1 MAISLRP
8 QHVRRYKD
16 LARLLVKYGRRDV
29 WSDMDTTSVL
39 DLDAGAGRGNGRGGG
54 RDDAVA
60 DGERLAR
67 DLEALGP
74 TFVKLGQ
81 LLSTRADLLPR
92 PYVDALS
99 RLQDDVEPFPS
110 DQVRAIVEEELGFRL
125 SKGFSEFELEPIAAA
140 SLGQVHRAAMRDG
153 REVAVKV
160 QRPDIR
166 KQVWDDLAAIGEMA
180 TFVDRHSEIGKRFG
194 FADMVREFR
203 RSMLD
208 ELDYRREARN
218 LATLADNLAGF
229 TCIHVPRPIDDYT
242 TDRVLTMEYVGGRKI
257 TSVGPMRLMEI
268 DGPALARELFSA
280 YLHQVLIDG
289 FFHADPH
296 PGNVFVTDD
305 GRLGLVDVGMVAR
318 VSPSMQD
325 DLLRLLVAVS
335 EGRGDDAAE
344 VALNLG
350 SERDDVPFERDE
362 FLRRVS
368 ALVAEQ
374 SSAAMEDVAAGAMV
388 GQLSRIAGECGLRP
402 APELTMLGKALLNL
416 DEVARTL
423 DPLFA
428 PDATI
433 REEVSTIVRERVR
446 IGISPGALV
455 QTVLEA
461 KEFAEK
467 LPGRVNK
474 VMDALAEGRVTL
486 HVQGIDEESL
496 MRSLQ
501 KVANRVT
508 AGLLLA
514 ALIVGAAMMMRVSTS
529 QRLFGYPAIAIVSF
543 LLAATGAVA
552 LLATMFWSDR
562 RGR

>member
-16 LARLLVKYGRRDV
+16 VARLLVKYGRSDV
-29 WSDMDTTSVL
+29 WAEAGDDVGLDTGTASVV
-39 DLDAGAGRGNGRGGG
+39 DLDAVQ
-54 RDDAVA
+54 DA
-60 DGERLAR
+60 EQLAH
-67 DLEALGP
+67 DLEELGP

-92 PYVDALS
+92 PYLDALS

-110 DQVRAIVEEELGFRL
+110 EEVRAIIEEDLGFRL
-125 SKGFSEFELEPIAAA
+125 SKGFAEFDLEPLAAA
-140 SLGQVHRAAMRDG
+140 SLGQVHRAALRDG
-153 REVAVKV
+153 RPVAVKV

-166 KQVWDDLAAIGEMA
+166 QQVLDDLAAISEMA
-180 TFVDRHSEIGKRFG
+180 TFVDRHSEFGRRFG
-194 FADMVREFR
+194 FGDMVEEFR

-218 LATLADNLAGF
+218 LATLADNLTRF
-229 TCIHVPRPIDDYT
+229 ERLYVPRPVDDYT
-242 TDRVLTMEYVGGRKI
+242 TDRVLTMEFVGGRKI
-257 TSVGPMRLMEI
+257 TSLGPMRLMEI
-268 DGPALARELFSA
+268 DGAGLARELFSA
-280 YLHQVLIDG
+280 YLHQVLVDG

-305 GRLGLVDVGMVAR
+305 GCLGLVDVGMVAR
-318 VSPSMQD
+318 VSPAMQD
-325 DLLRLLVAVS
+325 SLLQLLVAVG

-344 VALNLG
+344 VAVELG
-350 SERDDVPFERDE
+350 SERDDVPFDRDR

-368 ALVAEQ
+368 RLVSEQ
-374 SSAAMEDVAAGAMV
+374 RSAAMGDVAAGALV
-388 GQLSRIAGECGLRP
+388 AQLSRIAGECGLRP

-423 DPLFA
+423 DPDFA
-428 PDATI
+428 PEATI
-433 REEVSTIVRERVR
+433 RDEVTR
-446 IGISPGALV
+446 IMRDRMRAGISPGALIHS
-455 QTVLEA
+455 VLEA

-474 VMDALAEGRVTL
+474 VMDALAEGQVTL
-486 HVQGIDEESL
+486 HVRGIDEQSL

-514 ALIVGAAMMMRVSTS
+514 ALIIGAAMMTRVSS
-529 QRLFGYPAIAIVSF
+529 SHRLFGYPTIAIVCF
-543 LLAATGAVA
+543 ILAATGAVA
-552 LLATMFWSDR
+552 LLATIFWSDR
-562 RGR
+562 RGRS